1 MENIL
6 LIIICLFGGVLLRYL
21 RLAPKNAHI
30 GLNAYVI
37 NIALPALSLYFISSL
52 EFTMELLFPVFVAWI
67 LVFLSWITF
76 AALGKIYNWPDK
88 LIGCLVL
95 TTGFA
100 NTSFLGFPVIEA
112 FYGEEGLSKAIIV
125 DQVGSFMALSTI
137 GLFIAEKYAHNDQSN
152 RSILKR
158 LISFPPFIAFTIAL
172 LLNITGISINN
183 DLNLVFKNL
192 GGTLVPVALISVGL
206 QWKIKKRTV
215 YMPYLVMGSLAKL
228 LVFPIV
234 ILGLYYFLG
243 ATGIT
248 GKVSV
253 MEAAMPSMITASIL
267 AVNYNLKKE
276 LANSMVG
283 VGLLASVIL
292 LPLWY
297 FLLEI
302 IF

>member
-6 LIIICLFGGVLLRYL
+6 LIIICLFGGVLLRYFGI
-21 RLAPKNAHI
+21 APKNAYA
-30 GLNAYVI
+30 GLNSYVI

-52 EFTMELLFPVFVAWI
+52 EFSTELLFPVFVAWI
-67 LVFLSWITF
+67 LAFLSWITF
-76 AALGKIYNWPDK
+76 AVLGKIYNWPDK
-88 LIGCLVL
+88 LIGCLIL

-125 DQVGSFMALSTI
+125 DQVGSFMALSTL
-137 GLFIAEKYAHNDQSN
+137 GLFIAEKYSRNNQSK
-152 RSILKR
+152 RGILKR
-158 LISFPPFIAFTIAL
+158 LISFPPFIAFIIAL
-172 LLNITGISINN
+172 ILNVSDTTVHT

-192 GGTLVPVALISVGL
+192 GRTLVPVALVSVGL

-215 YMPYLVMGSLAKL
+215 YMPYLVMGSIAKL
-228 LVFPIV
+228 LVFPMI
-234 ILGLYYFLG
+234 ILGIYYFFG
-243 ATGIT
+243 AGGIT

-276 LANSMVG
+276 LANTMVG
-283 VGLLASVIL
+283 VGLLASVAL

-297 FLLEI
+297 FFLEI